1 MNNCEILILDLK
13 DQLKK
18 YFNEFKLNYE
28 QCLCLRLT
36 KKDLFTSYMDKI
48 DFHLVVLN
56 IDKSDS
62 DSISLIMHYASTY
75 PGRKFIFIQ
84 EEGFQNNFFHGQK
97 NIFFFNLN
105 DFSEGFDFFIQ
116 KEFNRNLDRVDKFV
130 EFAQFIFDHNVQLKD
145 LSGLISDL
153 TRKRRQNLSLNQGD
167 FSHKIGMSLRQL
179 QRVESG
185 KSNLTLENFLVL
197 LKGLVS

>member
-13 DQLKK
+13 DQLKT
-18 YFNEFKLNYE
+18 YFNKFKETYE

-36 KKDLFTSYMDKI
+36 KKDLFVSYMEKI
-48 DFHLVVLN
+48 EFHLIILN
-56 IDKSDS
+56 IDGVDS
-62 DSISLIMHYASTY
+62 DLLSLVIHYAAVY
-75 PGRKFIFIQ
+75 PDRKFIFIH
-84 EEGFQNNFFHGQK
+84 EEGVDNCFVHKQK
-97 NIFFFNLN
+97 NIHFFSLG
-105 DFSEGFDFFIQ
+105 DFYEGLEFFIK
-116 KEFNRNLDRVDKFV
+116 KEFKRSSDRVDKFV
-130 EFAQFIFDHNVQLKD
+130 EFAHFIFDHNLQLKD

-153 TRKRRQNLSLNQGD
+153 TRKKRQKLSLNQGD

-185 KSNLTLENFLVL
+185 KSNLTLDNFLVL